1 MPKASPPK
9 TLDEFLNSLNERDM
23 TVAAWAREN
32 GFPPVAVWAVVNGQ
46 LSGRHGRARQIVRAM
61 GIEPPPMR
69 RVAPAKAERAS
80 V

>member
-1 MPKASPPK
+1 MSKATAPK
-9 TLDEFLNSLNERDM
+9 TLDEFLNSLEQQDM

-46 LSGRHGRARQIVRAM
+46 HNGRHGRARQIVRAM

-69 RVAPAKAERAS
+69 RVATTRPERAS
-80 V
+80 A